1 MRHTRLTAAAT
12 AVVASAT
19 VALAGPA
26 APALA
31 WPAAP
36 ANASG
41 NILNQLERL
50 GATGLA
56 AQGVD
61 GRGVGI
67 ALIDTGVVSVPGLP
81 AAQVVNGPDLS
92 VESQAPA
99 LRYLDTN
106 GHGTAMASIIIGN
119 DPASG
124 YRGVAPKAKLTSIKV
139 GAADGSVDVTQVIAA
154 IDWTVEHRLDDPAN
168 PIRVINLAYGT
179 DGVQDYAKDP
189 LDFAVENAWR
199 NGIAVVVAAGN
210 TGSGLTLAKPADD
223 PFMIAVG
230 SMNNNTMSS
239 FSSSAGLRNIDL
251 VVNAEKVLS
260 FRNEGSFL
268 DLGYPGAR
276 IGSTLFRGSGTSQ
289 ASALV
294 SGAVALLLQKRPLL
308 TNDQVK
314 NLLMRT
320 GGPVAGAGKASSVN
334 LTAAMTSPA
343 ALPFPQPWVRST
355 GRGSFQMSRGT
366 TSMVDSGAV
375 LSGERDIFGPLNSTL
390 WALASYTKLSWSG
403 GKWMGRTMAGSG
415 WTGKSWASRT
425 WAPATWPGTSWS
437 GKPWP
442 SDDWNGR
449 YWSGRYWSGG
459 EWSGRY
465 WAGRYW
471 AASSWSTKIWG

>member
-1 MRHTRLTAAAT
+1 MRLTRLTAGAT
-12 AVVASAT
+12 AILASAAF
-19 VALAGPA
+19 ALAGPA

-31 WPAAP
+31 AD
-36 ANASG
+36 ASG
-41 NILNQLERL
+41 NILNQLERF
-50 GATGLA
+50 GATNLA

-61 GRGVGI
+61 GRGVGV
-67 ALIDTGVVSVPGLP
+67 ALIDTGVVNVPGLP

-92 VESQAPA
+92 VESQSPA

-106 GHGTAMASIIIGN
+106 GHGTAMASIIVGN
-119 DPASG
+119 DPATG
-124 YRGVAPKAKLTSIKV
+124 YRGVAPRAKLTSIKV

-154 IDWTVEHRLDDPAN
+154 IDWTVAHRFDDPAN

-199 NGIAVVVAAGN
+199 SGIAVVVAAGN
-210 TGSGLTLAKPADD
+210 SGAGLTLAKPADD

-230 SMNNNTMSS
+230 SMSNNTMSS

-268 DLGYPGAR
+268 DQGHPGAR

-294 SGAVALLLQKRPLL
+294 SGAVALLLQKRPWL

-314 NLLMRT
+314 ELLIRT
-320 GGPVAGAGKASSVN
+320 GGSVTGAGFASSVN
-334 LTAAMTSPA
+334 LNAALTSRA
-343 ALPFPQPWVRST
+343 ALPFPQLWVPST
-355 GRGSFQMSRGT
+355 GRGSFQLSRGT
-366 TSMVDSGAV
+366 TTMVDSGVA
-375 LSGERDIFGPLNSTL
+375 LSGERDIFGPLNANT
-390 WALASYTKLSWSG
+390 WAAASFFRRSWVG

-415 WTGKSWASRT
+415 WTGTSWASRT

-442 SDDWNGR
+442 SDDWSGR

-465 WAGRYW
+465 WSGRYW
-471 AASSWSTKIWG
+471 AATSWSTKLWG